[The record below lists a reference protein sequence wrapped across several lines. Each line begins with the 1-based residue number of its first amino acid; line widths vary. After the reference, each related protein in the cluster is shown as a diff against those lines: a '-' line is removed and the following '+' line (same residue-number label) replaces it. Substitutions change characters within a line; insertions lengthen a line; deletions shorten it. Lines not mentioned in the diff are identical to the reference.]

1 MTAVLFDTNIIIDAL
16 NGRNEAASVLA
27 AYDDSAISIISWIE
41 VMAGTPATLRK
52 QVGNFIDSS
61 SLSVIGLTTDIA
73 AETAEIRHAALHS
86 QPKRRLN
93 LPDAII
99 QATANLTGR
108 ILITRDTT
116 DFKGKNIKVPYQIDA
131 AGNVIKIT

>member
-1 MTAVLFDTNIIIDAL
+1 
-16 NGRNEAASVLA
+16 
-27 AYDDSAISIISWIE
+27 
-41 VMAGTPATLRK
+41 MAGTPAPIRE

-61 SLSVIGLTTDIA
+61 SLSVIGLTSEIA
-73 AETAEIRHAALHS
+73 AETAEIRHTALHS

-131 AGNVIKIT
+131 AGNVINITSEEK